1 MLSSDEAL
9 EFLQNYKA
17 KVGHK
22 AIFRGEAALYP
33 ETLPSIYRHD
43 EVTKKA
49 LTQVIPNLALHIFDT
64 KLRFHLED
72 FYGLTLYKG
81 EPFGAN
87 DLISPSSDMD
97 GRHTFR
103 GLVGLM
109 QHYGIPTEWVDFTS
123 SPSVSIAFAAR
134 SNKSTTGYVY
144 YGQFMDLSN
153 EGIIIDLCRF
163 AKDLRSIL
171 PLPESR
177 PERQHA
183 LAFRPYEVQ
192 CVRQKLERL
201 EFIKDSSNLY
211 CYSDLFPGDALRTW
225 FMGQVV
231 DYYMDYIERKRRLN
245 VEFQGIDPDEDESGL
260 TSSLEHLITEWNL
273 WM

>member
-1 MLSSDEAL
+1 MLTSDEAL
-9 EFLQNYKA
+9 EFLESYKA
-17 KVGHK
+17 KVGNK
-22 AIFRGEAALYP
+22 AVFRGEAALYP
-33 ETLPSIYRHD
+33 STLPSIYRLD

-49 LTQVIPNLALHIFDT
+49 LTQVIPNLALHIFDV
-64 KLRFHLED
+64 KLRSQLED
-72 FYGLTLYKG
+72 YYGFTLYKG

-87 DLISPSSDMD
+87 DLINPDSDMD

-123 SPSVSIAFAAR
+123 SPSVSLAFAVR
-134 SNKSTTGYVY
+134 SNKSTIGYVY
-144 YGQFMDLSN
+144 YGQCRDLSN
-153 EGIIIDLCRF
+153 EGIMIDLSKF

-183 LAFRPYEVQ
+183 LAFRPYEFQ

-201 EFIKDSSNLY
+201 EFIKDPYNPY
-211 CYSDLFPGDALRTW
+211 GYSDLFPRDALRTW

-231 DYYMDYIERKRRLN
+231 DYYMDFIERKRRFN
-245 VEFQGIDPDEDESGL
+245 AEVTGIDPDEDESGL

-273 WM
+273 WI